1 MNYLALAALE
11 KNAANFLGV
20 DLAVEPW
27 SSRVGTC
34 GGKTG
39 GEQRQLGQQWLI
51 VSLRDDRQSYNKA

>member
-27 SSRVGTC
+27 SSKSWDMLWQNGR
-34 GGKTG
+34 
-39 GEQRQLGQQWLI
+39 
-51 VSLRDDRQSYNKA
+51 